1 MKIKT
6 GIPPPDKAKIV
17 PRVNDE
23 FLNRILKNKLKE
35 NIYRNRGYILDG
47 YPRSYKDARE
57 IFMEKKE
64 GEEITEEDKNPED
77 KMVIL
82 NEILP
87 NNVVSLG
94 EASDEELF
102 NRIKSLPEEIV
113 QGSHWNEE
121 GMKRRLQ
128 VYHNTNN
135 SSKNPSL
142 LQFFKKYGVE
152 NLNLNCK
159 NKEKELVDKLK
170 IFFERVF
177 LN

>member
-1 MKIKT
+1 MKNKA
-6 GIPPPDKAKIV
+6 GIPPPDKAKII
-17 PRVNDE
+17 PRVNEE

-64 GEEITEEDKNPED
+64 GEEITEEDKNPEE

-82 NEILP
+82 KEILP
-87 NNVVSLG
+87 NNIVSLG
-94 EASDEELF
+94 EATDEELF
-102 NRIKSLPEEIV
+102 IRIKSLPEEIV
-113 QGSHWNEE
+113 QGTHWNEE

-128 VYHNTNN
+128 AFYNTNA
-135 SSKNPSL
+135 STKNPSL
-142 LQFFKKYGVE
+142 VQFFQKYEVE

-170 IFFERVF
+170 IFFERVLF
-177 LN
+177 